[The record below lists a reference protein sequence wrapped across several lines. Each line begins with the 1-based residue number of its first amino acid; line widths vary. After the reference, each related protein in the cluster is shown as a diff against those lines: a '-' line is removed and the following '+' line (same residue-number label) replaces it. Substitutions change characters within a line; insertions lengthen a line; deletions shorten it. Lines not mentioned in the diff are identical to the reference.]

1 MCRWQVMAEGG
12 PDAAVE
18 APFIWIAQ
26 DLLAARAATAAE
38 RRQRC
43 RIGSAPPG
51 SAPAVMSP
59 KEAGAHAA
67 RAVRQ
72 ARPWLRSIAVVSQRS
87 HVATWSSDSL
97 KEGAHRFRLSVITLR
112 GSFLLSKK
120 PTLIWDILTADFRCS
135 CDKCSRISNPQS
147 PGSCDGFGLPHARQS
162 CQS

>member
-1 MCRWQVMAEGG
+1 M
-12 PDAAVE
+12 VE

-51 SAPAVMSP
+51 TAPAVMSS

-72 ARPWLRSIAVVSQRS
+72 ARPRLCSNAALPPCSRAV
-87 HVATWSSDSL
+87 TCPNDSL
-97 KEGAHRFRLSVITLR
+97 KLETAHQFRLSSPLIHSQGQFLR
-112 GSFLLSKK
+112 C
-120 PTLIWDILTADFRCS
+120 I
-135 CDKCSRISNPQS
+135 
-147 PGSCDGFGLPHARQS
+147 
-162 CQS
+162 